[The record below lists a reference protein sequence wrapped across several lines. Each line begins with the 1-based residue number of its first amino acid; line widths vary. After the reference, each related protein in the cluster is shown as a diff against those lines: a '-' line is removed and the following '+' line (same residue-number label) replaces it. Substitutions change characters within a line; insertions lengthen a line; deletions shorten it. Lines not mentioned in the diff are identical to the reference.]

1 MPVILFYTISNLG
14 FVSTPSAKI
23 NRELWIGSCI
33 KLNSFIESS
42 NKSNI
47 EESNEFDN
55 SYNPFNLPAPQDST
69 DEIKK
74 IDSLNVSSDSLLNK
88 TLTTKINED
97 SLRLYQMSIDS
108 TARLENLKYQPKESS
123 IVELQSK
130 KTPSVLLR
138 PSSIYR
144 TRTVEIDSLGQF
156 VIIKEFIYGI
166 QTKIVLKIPIEEY
179 LALQLKE
186 NNKTEWEKL
195 VDKYEYKSSTKE
207 LGQLITDITN
217 FEIPLPSVGVLSIF
231 GPPKIGLKIGGAVD
245 IHGAFKSETTEGV
258 TSSLLGNTRSEPDFK
273 QQIGRAH
280 V

>member
-1 MPVILFYTISNLG
+1 MFYSISNLG
-14 FVSTPSAKI
+14 FVSKSSAQI
-23 NRELWIGSCI
+23 NRDLWIGSCI
-33 KLNSFIESS
+33 KLNSLVELS
-42 NKSNI
+42 NRIIIKQN
-47 EESNEFDN
+47 NELENNYN
-55 SYNPFNLPAPQDST
+55 SFNTSLFPDST

-74 IDSLNVSSDSLLNK
+74 NDSLNVPIDSTLNIVK
-88 TLTTKINED
+88 NKKIDED

-108 TARLENLKYQPKESS
+108 TARLENFKYKLKESP
-123 IVELQSK
+123 IVELQTK
-130 KTPSVLLR
+130 KTSSLLLR

-156 VIIKEFIYGI
+156 VIIKEFVYGI

-231 GPPKIGLKIGGAVD
+231 GPPKIGLKIGGDKA
-245 IHGAFKSETTEGV
+245 K
-258 TSSLLGNTRSEPDFK
+258 L
-273 QQIGRAH
+273 
-280 V
+280 